1 MTSSGRHYAQRFA
14 RILKLYPHPAGRE
27 WRGKD
32 FEIATNKYV
41 SGSYITAL
49 RKGRIDNPGVDRLRK
64 ISEVMGAPFEMWLGE
79 PEGWENT
86 PREAG
91 VPEGG
96 SDSLADLI
104 NHLFEVIVDERS
116 GKPYSD
122 RDVSS
127 MTHGRLGEDEIA
139 RMRSGELQNPTRGQL
154 LALSDAFDI
163 DPSYWFGRGE
173 RKPVL
178 DPDLAEA
185 LRNDKT
191 YALLN
196 KSLSLD
202 DADKDIVMTLMEQ
215 LETRRGPGRGP
226 SPR

>member
-1 MTSSGRHYAQRFA
+1 M
-14 RILKLYPHPAGRE
+14 LKLYPHPAGRE

-41 SGSYITAL
+41 NGSYITAL
-49 RKGRIDNPGVDRLRK
+49 RKGRIENPGVDRLRK

-79 PEGWENT
+79 PEGWEHST
-86 PREAG
+86 RETGAPRGA
-91 VPEGG
+91 
-96 SDSLADLI
+96 SDTLADLI

-116 GKPYSD
+116 GEPYSN
-122 RDVSS
+122 RAVSS

-163 DPSYWFGRGE
+163 DPSYWFGRGD

-178 DPDLAEA
+178 DSELAEA
-185 LRNDKT
+185 LRDDKT

-202 DADKDIVMTLMEQ
+202 DADKDIVMTLMDQ
-215 LETRRGPGRGP
+215 LETRRGPGRGS
-226 SPR
+226 SPP

>member
-1 MTSSGRHYAQRFA
+1 MGSGRHYAQRFA
-14 RILKLYPHPAGRE
+14 RMLELFPHPAGRR

-32 FEIATNKYV
+32 FEVATNNYV
-41 SGSYITAL
+41 TGSYITAL
-49 RKGRIDNPGVDRLRK
+49 KKGRIENPGVERLRA
-64 ISEVMGAPFEMWLGE
+64 ISEVMGAPFEMWLEE
-79 PEGWENT
+79 PEDWGRA
-86 PREAG
+86 PGEAG
-91 VPEGG
+91 APEGG
-96 SDSLADLI
+96 SETLKDLI
-104 NHLFEVIVDERS
+104 EYLFGALVDERS
-116 GKPYSD
+116 GKPYSN

-127 MTHGRLGEDEIA
+127 MTQGRLSEDDVT

-163 DPSYWFGRGE
+163 DPSYWFGRGQ

-178 DPDLAEA
+178 DSELSEA

-202 DADKDIVMTLMEQ
+202 DGDKDIVMSLMEQ
-215 LETRRGPGRGP
+215 LEARRGRGKGQ
-226 SPR
+226 STQ

>member
-1 MTSSGRHYAQRFA
+1 M
-14 RILKLYPHPAGRE
+14 LKLYPHPEGRE

-32 FEIATNKYV
+32 LEIATNKYIT
-41 SGSYITAL
+41 GSYITAL

-79 PEGWENT
+79 PEGWERA

-91 VPEGG
+91 TPEGG

-139 RMRSGELQNPTRGQL
+139 RMRTGELQNPTRGQL

-178 DPDLAEA
+178 DPELAEA

>member
-1 MTSSGRHYAQRFA
+1 MSSGRHYAQRFA
-14 RILKLYPHPAGRE
+14 RMLELYPHPAGRQ

-32 FEIATNKYV
+32 FEVATNNYV
-41 SGSYITAL
+41 TGSYITAL
-49 RKGRIDNPGVDRLRK
+49 KKGRIENPGVERLRT
-64 ISEVMGAPFEMWLGE
+64 ISEVMSAPFEMWLVE
-79 PEGWENT
+79 PEDWGRS

-91 VPEGG
+91 VPEGA
-96 SDSLADLI
+96 SDTLADLI
-104 NHLFEVIVDERS
+104 EHLFATIVDERS
-116 GKPYSD
+116 GRPYSN
-122 RDVSS
+122 RDVSA
-127 MTHGRLGEDEIA
+127 MTHGRLAEDDIA
-139 RMRSGELQNPTRGQL
+139 RMRSGELKNPTRGQL

-178 DPDLAEA
+178 DSELADA

-202 DADKDIVMTLMEQ
+202 DADKDIVMSLMEQ
-215 LETRRGPGRGP
+215 LEARRGRGKGTSTP
-226 SPR
+226 